1 MAHPNR
7 LQDVHVLVF
16 GGTSGIGYGIASMAL
31 SNGARV
37 TISGSNAPKLETK
50 IAALQST
57 YPSLPK
63 SHVTGFPCDLS
74 DTDNLEANLKE
85 VFEKATEGGQKKIDH
100 IAFTAGDAVVLPKLN
115 SLVAEDVLKGFRVRL
130 LSCVIIGK
138 LLVSSPGRYMPVS
151 TSSSF
156 TITSGTNTL
165 KPAPG
170 WSVGASWGAASE
182 GLSRGLAVD
191 LKPIRVN
198 CVAPGAIDTPLLQG
212 FLAKLQPEHENKFRE
227 EGSLLGTWGTP
238 EDTAEAYGWFMKDRF
253 VTGALA
259 ESNGGRMLVG

>member
-7 LQDVHVLVF
+7 LHNTHVLVF

-37 TISGSNAPKLETK
+37 TISGSNLPKVQAK
-50 IAALQST
+50 ISALQAT
-57 YPSLPK
+57 YPSLPA
-63 SHVTGFPCDLS
+63 SNITGFPCDLA

-85 VFEKATEGGQKKIDH
+85 VFEKTTEGGAKKVDH
-100 IAFTAGDAVVLPKLN
+100 IAFTAGDSVALPKLD
-115 SLVAEDVLKGFRVRL
+115 SVTIDVLDGFKVRW
-130 LSCVIIGK
+130 LSCVMIGK
-138 LLVSSPGRYMPVS
+138 LLASSPGHYMPVT

-156 TITSGTNTL
+156 TVTSGTNTL
-165 KPAPG
+165 KPRPG

-198 CVAPGAIDTPLLQG
+198 CVSPGAIDTPL
-212 FLAKLQPEHENKFRE
+212 FARYMKDVPAEVEKMSREN
-227 EGSLLGTWGTP
+227 STLLGAWGTA
-238 EDTAEAYGWFMKDRF
+238 EDEAEAYGWFMRDRF